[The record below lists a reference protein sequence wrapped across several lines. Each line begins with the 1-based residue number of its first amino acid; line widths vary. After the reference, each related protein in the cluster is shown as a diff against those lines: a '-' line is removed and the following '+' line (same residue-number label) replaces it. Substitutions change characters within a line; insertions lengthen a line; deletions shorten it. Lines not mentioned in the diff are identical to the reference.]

1 MPRQARLD
9 TPGLLHHVMAR
20 GLNRQRL
27 FLDNTDRTDFVQRVE
42 NALGRS
48 PNEILAWALM
58 PNHLHFLIRS
68 GSQGLSP
75 FMRRVMTG
83 YALSFNRRHKRV
95 GYLFQGRFK
104 SLVCDEEEYLL
115 ALVRYIHLN
124 PVSAGL
130 VRSVEALKND
140 PYTGHG
146 PLMGKFTNAWQSVDE
161 VLGRFGRQA
170 GISRRHYERFLSDGV
185 QELRKQPTDVLG
197 GGLVQSLAE
206 KVRSHRRESD
216 RVLHDPRV
224 LGENDFVSK
233 VLQQAEKEDQLRQI
247 LKRRKISIRQLAAHI
262 AKAYGIEERHLFE
275 RGRQAAVSTA
285 KAGLIYV
292 GVQWL
297 GKTSLEMARLTRM
310 SAQAA
315 SRARIRGIDVQ
326 NKINLDKLI
335 S

>member
-1 MPRQARLD
+1 MPRQARID

-20 GLNRQRL
+20 GLNRQKI
-27 FLDNTDRTDFVQRVE
+27 FLDNVDRDDFVQRVKA
-42 NALGRS
+42 ALAYS

-68 GSQGLSP
+68 GTQGLSP

-83 YALSFNRRHKRV
+83 YALTFNRRHKRV

-104 SLVCDEEEYLL
+104 SLVCDAEEYLL
-115 ALVRYIHLN
+115 TLVRYIHLN

-130 VRSVEALKND
+130 VRSVAALGND
-140 PYTGHG
+140 RYTGHG
-146 PLMGKFTNAWQSVDE
+146 VLMGKSSNSWQSVDE

-170 GISRRHYERFLSDGV
+170 GSARRHYEQFLSDGV
-185 QELRKQPTDVLG
+185 PELRKQPTDLLG

-216 RVLHDPRV
+216 RILHDPRV
-224 LGENDFVSK
+224 LGESHFVAT
-233 VLQQAEKEDQLRQI
+233 VLQQSEQEETLRQAM
-247 LKRRKISIRQLAAHI
+247 KRRNLSVRQLALHI
-262 AKAYGIEERHLFE
+262 AKAYGVDERQLFE
-275 RGRQAAVSTA
+275 RGRQSDVSAA
-285 KAGLIYV
+285 KAGLIYA

-297 GKTSLEMARLTRM
+297 GKTTLEMGSITRM
-310 SAQAA
+310 SIQAA
-315 SRARIRGIDVQ
+315 SKARIRGAQVEE
-326 NKINLDKLI
+326 KINLGKLI